1 MSAFER
7 QRGQILP
14 LFAFC
19 LVALIAMSALLYD
32 AADALVTRRSY
43 QNAGDAAAIAGSNIL
58 NADGT
63 IRRCSATSS
72 PVPGAPRTDIIAAVY
87 ASVDANLPG
96 FDHARVHISCPAA
109 WGNYGVRVD
118 LEGTGLR
125 FFGGPIIGGPMQVAT
140 TSTAVNG
147 QVTGTVFSVVE
158 LDPWNASW
166 PNGRRGCPSLLLSG
180 GPTVT
185 FDGSVQVNSAC
196 PAASG
201 GALGTNGNAATLS
214 VASTARISLVGG
226 YSPAALMITPAP
238 LTGQPVVKD
247 PLGSVPPVP
256 VNLLTVRSTN
266 KTTLN
271 NTSVV
276 LQPGVYRGGI
286 ELRNSSKAFLLP
298 GIYVMDG
305 GGLSLGAQSQVY
317 AVNPGVTS
325 VTTSTWSANCADTT
339 CGVLIYNTGTAS
351 GGGAMGQVSVAAG
364 AVLKLR
370 AYDERAMADAY
381 PEYRNMLIWQARTP
395 APSSSYEQPV
405 VQLNGG
411 GDVDISGT
419 LYAPGAI
426 VQMGGTSGGSGG
438 GSVNLTLQF
447 ISWDLQIQ
455 GNVSFRFF
463 YSAEDFARP
472 ADYGLVE

>member
-1 MSAFER
+1 MFGLDR

-32 AADALVTRRSY
+32 AADALVTRRNY
-43 QNAGDAAAIAGSNIL
+43 QNAGDAAAIAGSHIL
-58 NADGT
+58 NSAGT

-72 PVPGAPRTDIIAAVY
+72 PPGAPRADIIAAVY
-87 ASVDANLPG
+87 ASIDANLPG
-96 FDHARVHISCPAA
+96 FNRSRVHISCPPA
-109 WGNYGVRVD
+109 WDNVGVRVD

-147 QVTGTVFSVVE
+147 QVTSTVFSVVE

-166 PNGRRGCPSLLLSG
+166 PNNRRGCPSLLLSG

-196 PAASG
+196 PAANG
-201 GALGTNGNAATLS
+201 GALATNGNAATLT
-214 VASTARISLVGG
+214 VAGTARISLVGG
-226 YSPAALMITPAP
+226 YSPGPLMITPAP
-238 LTGQPVVKD
+238 LTGQPAVKD
-247 PLGSVPPVP
+247 PLESVPPVP
-256 VNLLTVRSTN
+256 VSDLTVRSTN

-271 NTSVV
+271 NTTVV
-276 LQPGVYRGGI
+276 LEPGVYRGGI
-286 ELRNSSKAFLLP
+286 ELRNSSKALLLP

-305 GGLSLGAQSQVY
+305 GGMSLGAQSQVY
-317 AVNPGVTS
+317 AVNPGVTD

-339 CGVLIYNTGTAS
+339 CGVLIYNAGTAS
-351 GGGAMGQVSVAAG
+351 GGGAMGQFSVAAG

-370 AYDERAMADAY
+370 AYDERAVADEY

-395 APSSSYEQPV
+395 APTSSYAQPV

-419 LYAPGAI
+419 VYATGAT
-426 VQMGGTSGGSGG
+426 VLMGGTSGGSGG
-438 GSVNLTLQF
+438 GAVNLTLQF

-463 YSAEDFARP
+463 YSSEDFARP